1 MGDENKQEPTN
12 EVNII
17 GVKLPPFWKCDP
29 AAWFKR
35 AEAQFRLAHV
45 SKSQTKFDHI
55 LTMLD
60 EDIIGKVSDILDID
74 NTENAYQN
82 LKDRL
87 INTYGRTEED
97 KFRELISGISL
108 GDEKPSLML
117 SKIKSLAGNNC
128 PSHILKQMWLQR
140 LPNQAQIVLAVAPK
154 TATVDE
160 LAEMADRVVD
170 VSLNTVNQ
178 IQEQYKPSNIEDK
191 IADLQQQIKQLQLQR
206 GRTYSRNKPG
216 SHSRS
221 KSRSRFNADGP
232 LCYFHYKF
240 RNKAQKCLKPCK
252 WTSQKPSDKTEN

>member
-1 MGDENKQEPTN
+1 MGDEKKQEPTN

-60 EDIIGKVSDILDID
+60 EDIIGRVSDILDID

-108 GDEKPSLML
+108 GNEKPSLML
-117 SKIKSLAGNNC
+117 SKIKSLTGNNYI
-128 PSHILKQMWLQR
+128 HL
-140 LPNQAQIVLAVAPK
+140 
-154 TATVDE
+154 
-160 LAEMADRVVD
+160 
-170 VSLNTVNQ
+170 
-178 IQEQYKPSNIEDK
+178 
-191 IADLQQQIKQLQLQR
+191 
-206 GRTYSRNKPG
+206 TY
-216 SHSRS
+216 
-221 KSRSRFNADGP
+221 
-232 LCYFHYKF
+232 
-240 RNKAQKCLKPCK
+240 
-252 WTSQKPSDKTEN
+252 